1 MKRILLI
8 CPYFGKLPKEY
19 FQLILNS
26 CSQNKTINWLLITN
40 DETNYIYPSNV
51 KVVYSSWDSFRSF
64 VKKKIAKKLNID
76 CILDVPYKLCDYKPL
91 YGVLF
96 QDFLKN
102 YDYWGNTDLTD
113 VIYGDLRKFLTPE
126 ILSYDKINFL
136 GHLTLYR
143 NSDDVNKAFT
153 MALPNGLDVKKIITS
168 SKNYAFDEAGENGIQ
183 RIYTEHNLSF
193 YRCDDMVADISPMR
207 FSFQLSRFDS
217 EYTQYYEKY
226 RKRIFL
232 YKDGKLTSWYK
243 INNKLYFSE
252 YGYVHFQKRKMVNKT
267 INKNFLIVPNKFIDY
282 KKISVHLI
290 DKYAVWKIYMPF
302 FHLKLKAFIKKIGIK
317 N

>member
-168 SKNYAFDEAGENGIQ
+168 
-183 RIYTEHNLSF
+183 
-193 YRCDDMVADISPMR
+193 
-207 FSFQLSRFDS
+207 
-217 EYTQYYEKY
+217 
-226 RKRIFL
+226 
-232 YKDGKLTSWYK
+232 
-243 INNKLYFSE
+243 
-252 YGYVHFQKRKMVNKT
+252 
-267 INKNFLIVPNKFIDY
+267 
-282 KKISVHLI
+282 
-290 DKYAVWKIYMPF
+290 
-302 FHLKLKAFIKKIGIK
+302 
-317 N
+317 